1 MADVEQILDRLEY
14 VRPTGSGRWMARCPA
29 HTDGTPSLS
38 VRQLSDQ
45 RILLHC
51 FGGCGALDVL
61 DSIGLEWA
69 DLFPPDDNYS
79 PAVKRREKQAEEEMI
94 VAIAESDVRQGKR
107 LSESEKRVVMNAR
120 LRMLYAN

>member
-1 MADVEQILDRLEY
+1 
-14 VRPTGSGRWMARCPA
+14 MARCPA

-38 VRQLSDQ
+38 VRQLNDD

-61 DSIGLEWA
+61 DAVGLEWA

-79 PAVKRREKQAEEEMI
+79 PAVKRREKQVEQEMI
-94 VAIAESDVRQGKR
+94 VAIAEADMKAGKR
-107 LSESEKRVVMNAR
+107 LSESDKQAVMNAR
-120 LRMLYAN
+120 LRALYA